1 MIATKVEI
9 NWKVDELGT
18 ILDKDI
24 RHIEESLSWLNELRS
39 LVIKRDDV
47 LLGELLKRIQSA
59 MDSYSANESRRQL
72 VREELAQDLG
82 CELKDVTLS
91 RLEKLL
97 PEEKRTELTQRKDK
111 LRLLT
116 GKLKKEH
123 LSTMLLLSDCARFN
137 NLLLRSIL
145 EPLRS
150 NTLTYDCG
158 GSTKRDAETAF
169 VNVKF

>member
-1 MIATKVEI
+1 MITTNVAI
-9 NWKVDELGT
+9 NQKVDELGT
-18 ILDKDI
+18 VLDKDI
-24 RHIEESLSWLNELRS
+24 QHIEESLSWLNELRS
-39 LVIKRDDV
+39 LIIKRDDV
-47 LLGELLKRIQSA
+47 LLGELLERIQSA
-59 MDSYSANESRRQL
+59 TEIYSANESRRQL

-82 CELKDVTLS
+82 CVFKEVTLS

-97 PEEKRTELTQRKDK
+97 PEEKRAQLSQRKDK

-137 NLLLRSIL
+137 GLLLRSIL

-150 NTLTYDCG
+150 GTITYDCG

>member
-9 NWKVDELGT
+9 NRKVDELWT
-18 ILDKDI
+18 ILDKDV
-24 RHIEESLSWLNELRS
+24 RHIEESLFWLNELRS
-39 LVIKRDDV
+39 LIIKRDDV

-59 MDSYSANESRRQL
+59 MDSYNANELRRQL

-82 CELKDVTLS
+82 CALKEVTLS

-97 PEEKRTELTQRKDK
+97 PEEKRAQLSQRKDK

-123 LSTMLLLSDCARFN
+123 LNTMLLLSDCARFN
-137 NLLLRSIL
+137 SLLLRSIL

-150 NTLTYDCG
+150 STITYDCG
-158 GSTKRDAETAF
+158 GSTKRDTETAF